1 MLSLMLGF
9 SLPIWAGS
17 RQNQMKAEADAMI
30 VAAQSDLAALIADTR
45 GRLASAY
52 AELRQAR
59 QLQELYRTTLL
70 PQVRAT
76 VVASQSAYRV
86 GDVNLMT
93 LLDSEMT
100 LNRYEQELF
109 QLQASEGKSWA
120 ELEMLAGRSLLES
133 TAMLKSEGE
142 PQ

>member
-1 MLSLMLGF
+1 
-9 SLPIWAGS
+9 
-17 RQNQMKAEADAMI
+17 
-30 VAAQSDLAALIADTR
+30 
-45 GRLASAY
+45 
-52 AELRQAR
+52 
-59 QLQELYRTTLL
+59 
-70 PQVRAT
+70 
-76 VVASQSAYRV
+76 VASQSAYRV

>member
-1 MLSLMLGF
+1 MLGF
-9 SLPIWAGS
+9 SVPIWAGS
-17 RQNQMKAEADAMI
+17 RQNQMKMEAEAMK
-30 VAAQSDLAALIADTR
+30 VAAQSDLEAQIADTR
-45 GRLASAY
+45 GQLASAY

-59 QLQELYRTTLL
+59 QLQELYRATLL

-76 VVASQSAYRV
+76 VVASQAAYRV

-93 LLDSEMT
+93 LLDAEMT

-120 ELEMLAGRSLLES
+120 ELEMLAGRPLLAS
-133 TAMLKSEGE
+133 TATLNSEGE